1 MAAFLAAAPIVA
13 VISLLGADPTA
24 EGWFGIV
31 AHGFNR
37 HDWDLGSFLLV
48 MLAYMSFVLVAF
60 AGLVVRPIGNRLRVR
75 FETLWYLVAIAG
87 FAACLAYF
95 AVLIVAEANL
105 MLVLAAPWLAGL
117 GLLVL
122 PRVGRWL
129 RPN

>member
-1 MAAFLAAAPIVA
+1 
-13 VISLLGADPTA
+13 
-24 EGWFGIV
+24 
-31 AHGFNR
+31 
-37 HDWDLGSFLLV
+37 
-48 MLAYMSFVLVAF
+48 MSFVLVAF